1 MGDGEGEGENTGGV
15 MLSAGVGS
23 IGLGASVVQGDAR
36 SVSFV
41 ANDTITL
48 GSAQHMTARVGSNM
62 GGGDAET
69 ARLVLDANAGTVKM
83 AGSGI
88 DGTADSVRLMAAGAR
103 GVAQGEGGIVITTET
118 STSSATAASVVM
130 SAGDSTSGAGG
141 DVIIASGGTATGASS
156 GTIRVQAGGAD
167 HAGDME
173 LTSGKLTS
181 TSSTLRLA
189 TDAADGTTSSDTSAF
204 EMSSRSSI
212 AVTAGEQETVGTV
225 TIGTKSPSA
234 GQQQQQDGEGEGENT
249 GGVMLSAGVGSI
261 GLGASVVQLTLG
273 LYPLLQT
280 IPSHWT
286 VPNT

>member
-1 MGDGEGEGENTGGV
+1 MGGTASSDTSAFEMSSRSSIAVTAGEQETVGTVTIGTKSPTAGQQQQQDGEGEGEGENTGGV

-48 GSAQHMTARVGSNM
+48 DSAQRMTARVGSNM
-62 GGGDAET
+62 G
-69 ARLVLDANAGTVKM
+69 

-118 STSSATAASVVM
+118 STSSAAAASVVM

-141 DVIIASGGTATGASS
+141 DVTIASGGTATGASG

-173 LTSGKLTS
+173 LTSGRLTS
-181 TSSTLRLA
+181 SSSTLRLA

-225 TIGTKSPSA
+225 TIGTKSPTA
-234 GQQQQQDGEGEGENT
+234 GQQQ
-249 GGVMLSAGVGSI
+249 
-261 GLGASVVQLTLG
+261 
-273 LYPLLQT
+273 
-280 IPSHWT
+280 
-286 VPNT
+286 

>member
-1 MGDGEGEGENTGGV
+1 MTAGEQETVGTVTIGTNSPAAGQQQQQGGEGKNTGGV

-48 GSAQHMTARVGSNM
+48 DSAQHMTARVGSNM
-62 GGGDAET
+62 DGGNAET

-88 DGTADSVRLMAAGAR
+88 DGTAESVRLMAAGAR
-103 GVAQGEGGIVITTET
+103 GVAQGVAQGGAGIVITTET
-118 STSSATAASVVM
+118 ITSSAAAASVVV

-141 DVIIASGGTATGASS
+141 DVTIASGGTTTGASG

-167 HAGDME
+167 HEGDIE
-173 LTSGKLTS
+173 LTSGRLTS

-189 TDAADGTTSSDTSAF
+189 TDAADGTTSSDASAF
-204 EMSSRSSI
+204 EMRSRSSI
-212 AVTAGEQETVGTV
+212 GVTAGEQETVGTV
-225 TIGTKSPSA
+225 TIGTNSPAA
-234 GQQQQQDGEGEGENT
+234 GQQQQPVSYT
-249 GGVMLSAGVGSI
+249 H
-261 GLGASVVQLTLG
+261 LTL
-273 LYPLLQT
+273 PT
-280 IPSHWT
+280 ILR
-286 VPNT
+286 V